1 VPLCSGGQQETLDD
15 ALIPDSK
22 ITQQLISEDNN
33 QMGTNGLNITAPNT
47 FDEKRPNTLG
57 FDKESL
63 NTGVGEPF
71 DGSK

>member
-1 VPLCSGGQQETLDD
+1 
-15 ALIPDSK
+15 
-22 ITQQLISEDNN
+22 
-33 QMGTNGLNITAPNT
+33 MGTNGLNITAPNT